1 MSLAE
6 RESMKE
12 AIGFNLVSFVIA
24 FICIMVSDVDLKEK
38 IIGMIIEVVLM
49 AILSIGV
56 ILMVGI

>member
-1 MSLAE
+1 MAQV
-6 RESMKE
+6 
-12 AIGFNLVSFVIA
+12 IGYNLISF
-24 FICIMVSDVDLKEK
+24 FITFIFIMVSDLDLKEK

>member
-1 MSLAE
+1 
-6 RESMKE
+6 MKE